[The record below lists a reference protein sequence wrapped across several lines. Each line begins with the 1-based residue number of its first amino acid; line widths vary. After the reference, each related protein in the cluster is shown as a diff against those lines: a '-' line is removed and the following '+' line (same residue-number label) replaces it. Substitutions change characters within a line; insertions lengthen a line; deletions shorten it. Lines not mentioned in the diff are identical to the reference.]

1 MAKVLIEFETNLGSL
16 EAAIS
21 KVEQNT
27 DQFSESAAAA
37 GKKVS
42 EEYRKVAAS
51 AKAAF
56 ASSEVDS
63 AIKAQTAN
71 VDKLSE
77 NLEVLYKEELRLL
90 KLNKQASDEFKK
102 NQAAIAA
109 TRQEFEKL
117 RATQQGNNKETE
129 QANNKA
135 KSLTGQLR
143 ALKEQLSQLEQQG
156 KENTKEFLQI
166 AVAAGRLEDQIG
178 DTRERVKSLS
188 SDTFVFDAAIDSL
201 NAVAGGFAVVQ
212 GAVGLFAED
221 NEELQRAIAK
231 TNSALA
237 ILNGLQQ
244 VQQFLVGKSAGAI
257 ALQTAAQTTYNAV
270 VGTSVG
276 VLRAFRIA
284 LAATGIGALV
294 FVLYE
299 LYQAFQENEAAIKRN
314 NQLYK
319 DLGASAVKLRDDIAN
334 LNKELIISNEE
345 VLVSEGKLTQ
355 AEFDKRQARR
365 QAFEEGLKAN
375 AEAIVFINK
384 AIQRERFLA
393 SEIIK
398 AKEEVA
404 ERQRFYDE
412 NQSQSNSARLLKA
425 LDDQKKLEDDL
436 AKLQQQRIINED
448 LVNTDIEKRKQLLN
462 NQIRKIDIKLQN
474 EQKDDADKALKE
486 EQERLKKR
494 RDDFLRFRIEVANLE
509 KEFREN
515 NSIESAIAAVEEEN
529 RQKELEQKKL
539 FNVKVRKL
547 DEVNFVQIY
556 ENRAR
561 LYEADIAE
569 GDKSLQARINQIEA
583 QKQAQIEAVKLEF
596 GFTSDAKNR
605 IRIIEANSAREIE
618 ELEKKQA
625 EERKRRNEE
634 LIEETFK
641 YVGAVQS
648 VFSSIVDLQNQ
659 LTEQRI
665 EQIERLRDVE
675 LEAINVA
682 SKSEAQKQREREA
695 LELRTNR
702 KIIEERRKIARLN
715 KAQGIFDAVVNT
727 AVAITNAWKQDPPLN
742 IILAAAA
749 GVAGGV
755 QIAKISSEPLPS
767 FGRGGWIDGEP
778 HSRGGVDINAEGGE
792 FVTRKSQAGTFRR
805 ELEAMNTSRA
815 SFLKLIENNYVKPR
829 LMAATLE
836 RDRNGVSVNVNAR
849 LNSGVMESELRGL
862 RQETRK
868 TGKIMQKLVASSNS
882 SRYNW

>member
-27 DQFSESAAAA
+27 DQLSESAAAA

-63 AIKAQTAN
+63 AIKAQAAN

-109 TRQEFEKL
+109 TRQEFDKL

-143 ALKEQLSQLEQQG
+143 ALKEQLLQLEQQG

-166 AVAAGRLEDQIG
+166 AVAAGRLEDKIG

-276 VLRAFRIA
+276 LLKVFRIA
-284 LAATGIGALV
+284 LAATGLGALV
-294 FVLYE
+294 FVLFEIYKAYE
-299 LYQAFQENEAAIKRN
+299 RYNTEVRIS
-314 NQLYK
+314 NQLLK
-319 DLGASAVKLRDDIAN
+319 DAAEVTLALRKDTEA
-334 LNKELIISNEE
+334 LNNELIRSNERL
-345 VLVSEGKLTQ
+345 LVSEGKLSQ
-355 AEFDKRQARR
+355 AEKEKRDLRR
-365 QAFEEGLKAN
+365 DAFQEGLKAN
-375 AEAIVFINK
+375 AEAIITLSKLAAQEEQLTIKVEQQRKVLAERRKQFEALPSKQNESFLQNAQRQLTNVINELGEVQD
-384 AIQRERFLA
+384 QREKLNQSI
-393 SEIIK
+393 SENIVIRKKLLSNEIK
-398 AKEEVA
+398 TIDIEEVKN
-404 ERQRFYDE
+404 RQQI
-412 NQSQSNSARLLKA
+412 NQRELEEKRQLDKKR
-425 LDDQKKLEDDL
+425 LDDFKKFLEETRKLE
-436 AKLQQQRIINED
+436 I
-448 LVNTDIEKRKQLLN
+448 
-462 NQIRKIDIKLQN
+462 
-474 EQKDDADKALKE
+474 
-486 EQERLKKR
+486 
-494 RDDFLRFRIEVANLE
+494 
-509 KEFREN
+509 EFRKN
-515 NSIESAIAAVEEEN
+515 NTIDSALEALNKEREE
-529 RQKELEQKKL
+529 RELEQKRL
-539 FNVKVRKL
+539 FNVEVSKL
-547 DEVNFVQIY
+547 DETSNQERFNRRANFLKA
-556 ENRAR
+556 E
-561 LYEADIAE
+561 IAE
-569 GDKSLQARINQIEA
+569 DDKTLQTRIQLIKTEGEA
-583 QKQAQIEAVKLEF
+583 QKAEIRDRL
-596 GFTSDAKNR
+596 GFTSDANNQ
-605 IRIIEANSAREIE
+605 IRIIEAETAERIKEARR
-618 ELEKKQA
+618 QA
-625 EERKRRNEE
+625 NEE
-634 LIEETFK
+634 LIREITQ
-641 YVGAVQS
+641 YVGAVQQS
-648 VFSSIVDLQNQ
+648 FNAIVDLQRAS
-659 LTEQRI
+659 TEQRI
-665 EQIERLRDVE
+665 EQIERIRDIE
-675 LEAINVA
+675 LEANNTAEKSFAERKRNEEAINLRA
-682 SKSEAQKQREREA
+682 S
-695 LELRTNR
+695 R
-702 KIIEERRKIARLN
+702 KITEEKRKQARLD
-715 KAQGIFDAVVNT
+715 KALGIFNATIDT
-727 AVAITNAWKQDPPLN
+727 AKAIVGFLSDPG
-742 IILAAAA
+742 
-749 GVAGGV
+749 GVAGIVLSVAAGITGAT

-792 FVTRKSQAGTFRR
+792 FVTRASEARKNRK
-805 ELEAMNTSRA
+805 ELQAMNTSRA
-815 SFLKLIENNYVKPR
+815 SFLKLIEENYVKPR

-849 LNSGVMESELRGL
+849 LNGSGIEQRLDSL